1 MTRVIFES
9 TEDLERYLA
18 VRELEVRRKIA
29 DEIREAARYW
39 SRTWRICFW
48 KAADLVD
55 PNPDPAH
62 WPDGSRKR
70 VPRDTV
76 R

>member
-18 VRELEVRRKIA
+18 ERELEARREIA
-29 DEIREAARYW
+29 AKIREEAQFW
-39 SRTWRICFW
+39 CTSWRRGMW